1 VKILRCATLGAK
13 QRIIHRF
20 SLRSRGFTLISRT
33 SAIARKLLF
42 TGCGPEAGLIKLIDV
57 SKSYAETAAPSV
69 RALSFEIGAG
79 EFLVLIGPSGCGKT
93 TTLKMINRL
102 VEPSTGRIEIDGLAA
117 AASDPVILRRHI
129 GYVFQEAG
137 LFPHMTVAENIAITP
152 RLLGWPKAGIAAR
165 VTDLLT
171 LVRLQDPRFLSRL
184 PQELSGGQRQR
195 VALARG
201 LAARPGIMLLDEP
214 FGALDPLTRDEIA
227 DDYRRI
233 HDTLGLTTVM
243 VTHDMTEAL
252 LLADRIAV
260 MREGRLVQ
268 IGTPQQLLN
277 APQDDFVATM
287 VDTPK
292 RRAHRLAEALR
303 LS

>member
-1 VKILRCATLGAK
+1 
-13 QRIIHRF
+13 
-20 SLRSRGFTLISRT
+20 LRSGGFTLISRT

-42 TGCGPEAGLIKLIDV
+42 TGRGRDPDLIKLIDV
-57 SKSYAETAAPSV
+57 SKTYSEAAAPSV
-69 RALSFEIGAG
+69 RALSFEIGNC

-102 VEPSTGRIEIDGLAA
+102 EDPTTGRIEIAGLS
-117 AASDPVILRRHI
+117 ASDPVILRRHI

-137 LFPHMTVAENIAITP
+137 LFPHMTVAENVAITP
-152 RLLGWPKAGIAAR
+152 RLLGWPKGEITAR
-165 VTDLLT
+165 VSELLA
-171 LVRLQDPRFLSRL
+171 LVRLADSDFASRL
-184 PQELSGGQRQR
+184 PGELSGGQRQR
-195 VALARG
+195 VALARA

-227 DDYRRI
+227 EDYRRI
-233 HDTLGLTTVM
+233 HETLGLTTVM

-252 LLADRIAV
+252 LLADRIGV
-260 MREGRLVQ
+260 MRQGRLVQ
-268 IGTPQQLLN
+268 IGPPQQLLE
-277 APQDDFVATM
+277 APADDFVAAM

-292 RRAHRLAEALR
+292 RRARRLAEALR

>member
-1 VKILRCATLGAK
+1 M
-13 QRIIHRF
+13 
-20 SLRSRGFTLISRT
+20 
-33 SAIARKLLF
+33 
-42 TGCGPEAGLIKLIDV
+42 IKFIDV
-57 SKSYAETAAPSV
+57 SKSYAETATPSV

-117 AASDPVILRRHI
+117 ATSDPVILRRHI

-152 RLLGWPKAGIAAR
+152 RLLGWPKAEIAAR
-165 VTDLLT
+165 VTELLA
-171 LVRLQDPRFLSRL
+171 LVRLQDQHFLSRL

-252 LLADRIAV
+252 LLTDRIAV

-303 LS
+303 PS